1 MHFIKEIIKFL
12 LSKTISLKFLER
24 LSQNIIYREIIKKKN
39 PKIVSNASGSL
50 KKFNQDSW
58 NETLRHK
65 VWEKIPEHIDIN
77 SNIIYL
83 EFGVW
88 KGNSIKYFAE
98 KYKSKDSE
106 FYGFDTFY
114 GFPEK
119 CLDMKKGY
127 YSTSGALPETSDL
140 RIKFIKGLFQES
152 LADFLNKLKPES
164 KKKTVLIHFD
174 APLHSATLFN
184 LFKLNEQFKSYFF
197 IFDQFGTDEC
207 RALNNFSKSTMLD
220 YDLYLASIMNY
231 SPEVVFG
238 KFNN

>member
-1 MHFIKEIIKFL
+1 
-12 LSKTISLKFLER
+12 
-24 LSQNIIYREIIKKKN
+24 
-39 PKIVSNASGSL
+39 
-50 KKFNQDSW
+50 
-58 NETLRHK
+58 
-65 VWEKIPEHIDIN
+65 
-77 SNIIYL
+77 
-83 EFGVW
+83 
-88 KGNSIKYFAE
+88 
-98 KYKSKDSE
+98 
-106 FYGFDTFY
+106 
-114 GFPEK
+114 
-119 CLDMKKGY
+119 MKKGY